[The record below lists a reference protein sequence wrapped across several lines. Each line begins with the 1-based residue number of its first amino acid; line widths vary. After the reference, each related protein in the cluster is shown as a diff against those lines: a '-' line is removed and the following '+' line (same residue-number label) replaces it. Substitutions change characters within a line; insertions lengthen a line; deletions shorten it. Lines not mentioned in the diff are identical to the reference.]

1 MITQY
6 FYTEQITKNEDKV

>member
-6 FYTEQITKNEDKV
+6 FYTEHITKNED